1 MQKWLMFLRKYNFF
15 LAILFLALAEISHCF
30 EIKGN
35 YIQGGLLFGKTEI
48 GAKVYFDNI
57 SIPID
62 KKGNFLIGLKR
73 KQAKVSNIK
82 ILLESGE
89 QLSKKIIIDKR
100 KYKIQKINNIN
111 KNKVTPPERFFKRI
125 KNESNLINKAKKKY
139 IEEPF
144 YIKGFIMPAQGIIT
158 GVYGSQRILNG
169 IPKRP
174 HYGLDIANQEGTD
187 VISVSDGIIVL
198 AEEDLYFSGGAI
210 IISHGQGL
218 TSSYLHLS
226 KITTKVGE
234 QVYQG
239 QKLGEIGSTGRS
251 TGPHLDWRMEV
262 HGVRIDPKLLLD

>member
-1 MQKWLMFLRKYNFF
+1 
-15 LAILFLALAEISHCF
+15 
-30 EIKGN
+30 
-35 YIQGGLLFGKTEI
+35 
-48 GAKVYFDNI
+48 
-57 SIPID
+57 
-62 KKGNFLIGLKR
+62 
-73 KQAKVSNIK
+73 
-82 ILLESGE
+82 
-89 QLSKKIIIDKR
+89 
-100 KYKIQKINNIN
+100 
-111 KNKVTPPERFFKRI
+111 
-125 KNESNLINKAKKKY
+125 
-139 IEEPF
+139 
-144 YIKGFIMPAQGIIT
+144 MPTQGIIT

-198 AEEDLYFSGGAI
+198 AEEDLYFSGGTI

-234 QVYQG
+234 LVYQG